1 MRSRTSEWFEVKF
14 QYAKTQEDGT
24 QKTVTEVYVI
34 DALSFGEAEKR
45 ILEEMQRYVTGDY
58 KVKNINPANYH
69 EIFFSDQDKDDK
81 WYKVKLQFITIDEK
95 TEKEKRSNVFYLVQ
109 GSTTDDAQKNIN
121 DVMSGTMIDYVT
133 VSVAETNIM
142 DVFEHE
148 DKDEKKDDKKDK
160 E

>member
-1 MRSRTSEWFEVKF
+1 MRSRTSEWFEIPF
-14 QYAKTQEDGT
+14 QYTKTQEDGT
-24 QKTVTEVYVI
+24 QKTVTETYVV

-45 ILEEMQRYVTGDY
+45 ILEEMSRYVTGDY

-133 VSVAETNIM
+133 VSVVETKIM

-148 DKDEKKDDKKDK
+148 DKK
-160 E
+160 